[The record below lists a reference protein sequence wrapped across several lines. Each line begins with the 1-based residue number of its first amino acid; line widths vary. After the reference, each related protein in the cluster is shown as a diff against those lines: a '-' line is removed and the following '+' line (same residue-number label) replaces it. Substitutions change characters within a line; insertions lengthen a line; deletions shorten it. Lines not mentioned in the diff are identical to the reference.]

1 MGTPHAGSHV
11 ADARRIKVLKA
22 IAGATFMKA
31 PENLTKALSAHS
43 NELQDLSESF
53 ERTTIFTQHLIEI
66 CTYYETKTTKFAGE
80 EVVPRAMAA
89 LHYLN
94 EREEGI
100 AKEHRAMAKFRDAN
114 DDTYRSICQRLSS
127 MGSEGMRRR
136 SARQATYRVSQI
148 PGDISRADLGQFLG
162 DAGLGP
168 VANMRVH
175 SLASCAGVARE
186 STKTATVTFTATPA
200 ILLQDRREWILQFMF
215 KGTYGSLVIDTDFHG
230 FTILNEVQP
239 DDHSIDCI
247 AIPGLGYHPFSVW
260 QRDPEADPFM
270 WLRDSLPQSVP
281 GAQVLLYGYDPEFR
295 DGDCP
300 NSIEEIVISF
310 ISDLRSMGR
319 SSLSAKPVVFLAHSL
334 GGIVLKQCLVDL
346 ANAGPSEMFMLGGVK
361 ACVFL
366 AVPNC
371 LPGSSKLTLMAGS
384 RGFGGLLTELQAS
397 KNMDYLASLSGML
410 GGIAHAND
418 IRLYSGYET
427 VQTTVRNAG
436 SHVLLQRVEAI
447 QEGSEKADQF
457 PIRKP
462 HCSVPGLRA
471 GSQTIDTIAG
481 FVKNAVEATP
491 AVETNTTAV
500 AQHPT
505 SRWRSF
511 ARNITSYLV
520 TSSSAISEILVTPP
534 GDVVDSPEI
543 RHQFLSTL
551 VAYGRNR
558 EEGIDNACPNT
569 FDWVW
574 TKPEI
579 GLRAW
584 LSDDNSLFWIRGKP
598 GSGKSTL
605 MRYIWD
611 HPELSEALNTA
622 PSDVPRIKAGFFFY
636 YRGTHVQK
644 SFEGLLHSILLRIL
658 EQEPRLL
665 TLLIPE
671 FVKLDPEQR
680 KSWAWNLPRLMK
692 AYDAILT
699 QTLFSLK
706 LFLFLDALDEYDGPP
721 ESIVNFVLSSVEKS
735 SKGSTMLKLCLSS
748 REWST
753 FEKRFSGGS
762 GFKIHE
768 HTDQDIRHY
777 ISTRLSNDTTLA
789 SRLVMGTEQEQ
800 LDVQQMEQSLASR
813 ANGVFIWVRAVIDE
827 IHRGFSKRLPT
838 TELLKYIQSFP
849 DDLDEFYAE
858 AVKRIPHQ
866 LRMEAFV
873 MFEIITKIGEIT
885 PPCLRE
891 MTLCAEFSRLADY
904 VAALQAHR
912 GDRSSVDPD
921 RWVKDRGAGL
931 LEIAATPDPLLD
943 TYPHGQVQFMHQTA
957 LDFVS
962 RPGFRAL
969 VLDDHYSLPLEN
981 GYSFFAKWVFSN
993 LHAIVTQTSH
1003 HFYRPNFPV
1012 DLLAQ
1017 AELTTGKSMKGFID
1031 DLDSGSM
1038 ELALNSS
1045 LLEYSFVVLDEANK
1059 DLLGKNIDKKLG
1071 FVVVQNLKIGLHEY
1085 VEENGGIL
1093 PDDRPFS
1100 LLHCIS
1106 KQVPENEAI
1115 GYPYSLFPI
1124 SFPPD
1129 SLDLAPFLLQHG
1141 VRLNAVWDGRTPFQ
1155 VLFVSARYN
1164 KFDGSGRGFIENLPL
1179 NRLVNHLL
1187 EGGQDPNVNITL
1199 PQRKGRRP
1207 NRTVKLTTCKALH
1220 VATRDMAENLLEH
1233 GADVNSIDSEGH
1245 TPLDLACGVGGNPF
1259 ELGDHVQPKDV
1270 YPLAYLLVRHGAKL
1284 TAEGEKLWPQVV
1296 ERISRKIEPLPKEFW
1311 KPGVISRL
1319 HPSYLGFTTKKLKGM
1334 MKKS

>member
-11 ADARRIKVLKA
+11 ADAGRIKVLKA

-43 NELQDLSESF
+43 NELQDLSKSF

-66 CTYYETKTTKFAGE
+66 CTYYETKTTKFTGE

-148 PGDISRADLGQFLG
+148 PGGISRADLGQFLG

-168 VANMRVH
+168 VSNMRVH
-175 SLASCAGVARE
+175 SLALCAGVAP
-186 STKTATVTFTATPA
+186 TKTATITFTATPA

-239 DDHSIDCI
+239 EDHCIDCI

-295 DGDCP
+295 DGNCP
-300 NSIEEIVISF
+300 NSIEEIVLSF
-310 ISDLRSMGR
+310 ISDLRSTGR

-371 LPGSSKLTLMAGS
+371 LPGSPKLTLMAGS

-397 KNMDYLASLSGML
+397 KNVDYLASLSGML

-427 VQTTVRNAG
+427 VQTTVRNTG
-436 SHVLLQRVEAI
+436 SYLLLQRVEAI

-471 GSQTIDTIAG
+471 GSQTIDTIVG

-511 ARNITSYLV
+511 ARNITSHLI
-520 TSSSAISEILVTPP
+520 TSSSAISEILITPE
-534 GDVVDSPEI
+534 DDADSAEV

-558 EEGIDNACPNT
+558 EKGIDNACPNT

-579 GLRAW
+579 GLRGW

-611 HPELSEALNTA
+611 HQELSKALNAA

-636 YRGTHVQK
+636 YRGTHAQK
-644 SFEGLLHSILLRIL
+644 SFDGLLHSILLRIL

-665 TLLIPE
+665 SLLIPE

-680 KSWAWNLPRLMK
+680 KNWAWNLPRLMK
-692 AYDAILT
+692 TYHAILT
-699 QTLFSLK
+699 QTLFSMK
-706 LFLFLDALDEYDGPP
+706 LFLFFDALDEYDGPP

-800 LDVQQMEQSLASR
+800 LDVQQMEQSIASR

-827 IHRGFSKRLPT
+827 IHRGLSRGLPT
-838 TELLKYIQSFP
+838 TELLMYIQSFP

-858 AVKRIPHQ
+858 AIKRIPHQ
-866 LRMEAFV
+866 HRMEAFI
-873 MFEIITKIGEIT
+873 MFELLNKVGET
-885 PPCLRE
+885 TSSHLME
-891 MTLCAEFSRLADY
+891 MTLCAEFPRLADY

-912 GDRSSVDPD
+912 GDRSSADPD

-931 LEIAATPDPLLD
+931 LEIVTPAGD
-943 TYPHGQVQFMHQTA
+943 YYAYGEVQFMHQTA
-957 LDFVS
+957 LDFAS
-962 RPGFRAL
+962 RLGFRAL
-969 VLDDHYSLPLEN
+969 VLDDHFSLPLEN

-993 LHAIVTQTSH
+993 IHDIVTEPW
-1003 HFYRPNFPV
+1003 PNFPV

-1017 AELTTGKSMKGFID
+1017 AELTTGKSMKSFID
-1031 DLDSGSM
+1031 SLDSRSM
-1038 ELALNSS
+1038 ELALDSS
-1045 LLEYSFVVLDEANK
+1045 LLGYVFVKLDEDTR
-1059 DLLGKNIDKKLG
+1059 DLIRKNIDQKLG
-1071 FVVVQNLKIGLHEY
+1071 FVVAQNLKIALHEY
-1085 VEENGGIL
+1085 VEESGGIL
-1093 PDDRPFS
+1093 PDDKPFS

-1106 KQVPENEAI
+1106 KQVPQKDEDI
-1115 GYPYSLFPI
+1115 YFPPLFPI
-1124 SFPPD
+1124 SFPTD
-1129 SLDLAPFLLQHG
+1129 NLDLAPFLLQHG

-1155 VLFVSARYN
+1155 ALFVSARYN
-1164 KFDGSGRGFIENLPL
+1164 KFDGSGRGFTEDLPL

-1187 EGGQDPNVNITL
+1187 EGGQDPNVNITWTV
-1199 PQRKGRRP
+1199 RKGRRQS
-1207 NRTVKLTTCKALH
+1207 RTVKLITCKALH
-1220 VATRDMAENLLEH
+1220 VATRDMAEKLLEH
-1233 GADVNSIDSEGH
+1233 GADVNPIDSEGH

-1259 ELGDHVQPKDV
+1259 ELGDHVQPHDV
-1270 YPLAYLLVRHGAKL
+1270 YPLASLLVRHGAKL
-1284 TAEGEKLWPQVV
+1284 TAEGEKLWPQFVGSIRV
-1296 ERISRKIEPLPKEFW
+1296 ETQPLPKEFW

-1319 HPSYLGFTTKKLKGM
+1319 HPSYLGFATRKLKGM
-1334 MKKS
+1334 VKK